1 MIKEKKKIKEYLNE
15 YNIKPKKSLGQNFIF
30 DKNILNKIVK
40 SIEPINNFSVVEI
53 GPGPGGLT
61 KSLLENKPKS
71 IILVEKD
78 VSFREMLIELTE
90 NYPKVSSTLIF
101 DDFMKVNLEKIEVFK
116 KNKIKFISNLPY
128 YISTQVLL
136 KILPFQSNIFEAT
149 FMFQKEVAERLI
161 ASPHNKKYSKLSVI
175 AQYCCNIK
183 KIFNL
188 KSNIFYPKPDVD
200 SCLLSFKPKENTSLD
215 VFNELKILTKF
226 AFQKRRKTIKNPLS
240 NIQGIKDL
248 LNKLEIDE
256 QSRAENLSVEK
267 YTNLAKNLVHRKL
280 V

>member
-1 MIKEKKKIKEYLNE
+1 MTKEKKKIKEFLNE

-40 SIEPINNFSVVEI
+40 SIGPINNFSIIEI

-78 VSFREMLIELTE
+78 VSFRGMLMELTK

-101 DDFMKVNLEKIEVFK
+101 DDFMKVNLEKIEVLK

-136 KILPFQSNIFEAT
+136 KILPFQSNIVEAT

-175 AQYCCNIK
+175 TQYCCNIK

-215 VFNELKILTKF
+215 VFNELKILTRF
-226 AFQKRRKTIKNPLS
+226 AFQKRRKTIKNSLS
-240 NIQGIKDL
+240 NIEGIKDL

-267 YTNLAKNLVHRKL
+267 YTNLAINLVHRKL